1 MFIVRCFNY
10 FRSLI
15 YSLKDNLSMEN
26 LDVTDLQLLKHLQE
40 NSNFTTKELSVLVN
54 LSPTPVYE
62 RVRKLEK
69 EGYIKKYIAILDADK
84 LQRELIVFCNI
95 TLKQH
100 TKDIGN
106 QFVNDILTI
115 EEVTECYNISGD
127 YDFKL
132 KVMVKDMK
140 HYQDFVINTLGAV
153 PNIGSAHSTF
163 VIGTIKQSYKVPLD
177 F

>member
-1 MFIVRCFNY
+1 
-10 FRSLI
+10 
-15 YSLKDNLSMEN
+15 MEN
-26 LDVTDLQLLKHLQE
+26 LDVTDLQLLNHLQK
-40 NSNFTTKELSVLVN
+40 NSNIITKELAALVN

-69 EGYIKKYIAILDADK
+69 EGFIKQYIAVLDADK
-84 LQRELIVFCNI
+84 LHRELIVFCNI

-100 TKDIGN
+100 TKEIGN
-106 QFVNDILTI
+106 QFVKDIRSI
-115 EEVTECYNISGD
+115 KEVTECYNISGD

-163 VIGTIKQSYKVPLD
+163 VIGTIKQTYNVPI
-177 F
+177 

>member
-1 MFIVRCFNY
+1 MLFGGCF
-10 FRSLI
+10 
-15 YSLKDNLSMEN
+15 KDDLSMEN
-26 LDVTDLQLLKHLQE
+26 LDLTDLELLKQLQK
-40 NSNFTTKELSVLVN
+40 NSNITTKELAATVN

-69 EGYIKKYIAILDADK
+69 EGYIKRYSALLDAEK
-84 LQRELIVFCNI
+84 MGLELIVFCDI

-106 QFVNDILTI
+106 QFVKDICAVD
-115 EEVTECYNISGD
+115 EVTECYNISGD
-127 YDFKL
+127 YDFRL
-132 KVMVKDMK
+132 KVLVRDMK

-153 PNIGSAHSTF
+153 NNIGSAHSTF
-163 VIGTIKQSYKVPLD
+163 VIGTIKQSYGVP

>member
-1 MFIVRCFNY
+1 
-10 FRSLI
+10 
-15 YSLKDNLSMEN
+15 MEN
-26 LDVTDLQLLKHLQE
+26 LDMTDLELLKQLQK
-40 NSNFTTKELSVLVN
+40 NSNITTKELAVTVN

-69 EGYIKKYIAILDADK
+69 EGYIKRYSALLDAEK
-84 LQRELIVFCNI
+84 MGLELIVFCDI

-106 QFVNDILTI
+106 QFVKDIRAVK
-115 EEVTECYNISGD
+115 EVTECYNISGD
-127 YDFKL
+127 YDFRL
-132 KVMVKDMK
+132 KVLVRDMK

-153 PNIGSAHSTF
+153 NNIGSAHSTF
-163 VIGTIKQSYKVPLD
+163 VIGTIKQSYGVP

>member
-1 MFIVRCFNY
+1 
-10 FRSLI
+10 
-15 YSLKDNLSMEN
+15 MEN
-26 LDVTDLQLLKHLQE
+26 LDLTDLKLLKQLQE
-40 NSNFTTKELSVLVN
+40 NSNITTKELAAAVN

-69 EGYIKKYIAILDADK
+69 EGYIKGYSALLDAGK
-84 LQRELIVFCNI
+84 MGLELIVFCDI

-106 QFVNDILTI
+106 QFVEDICAVK
-115 EEVTECYNISGD
+115 EVTECYNISGD
-127 YDFKL
+127 YDFRL
-132 KVMVKDMK
+132 KVLMRDMK

-153 PNIGSAHSTF
+153 NNIGSAHSTF
-163 VIGTIKQSYKVPLD
+163 VIGTIKQGYGVP

>member
-1 MFIVRCFNY
+1 MFCKGCF
-10 FRSLI
+10 
-15 YSLKDNLSMEN
+15 KDDLSMEN
-26 LDVTDLQLLKHLQE
+26 LDLTDLKLLKQLQK
-40 NSNFTTKELSVLVN
+40 NSNITTKELAANVN

-69 EGYIKKYIAILDADK
+69 EGYIKGYSALLDAGK
-84 LQRELIVFCNI
+84 MGLELIVFCDI

-106 QFVNDILTI
+106 QFVEDICAVK
-115 EEVTECYNISGD
+115 EVTECYNISGD
-127 YDFKL
+127 YDFRL
-132 KVMVKDMK
+132 KVLVRDMK

-153 PNIGSAHSTF
+153 NNIGSAHSTF
-163 VIGTIKQSYKVPLD
+163 VIGTIKQGYGVP